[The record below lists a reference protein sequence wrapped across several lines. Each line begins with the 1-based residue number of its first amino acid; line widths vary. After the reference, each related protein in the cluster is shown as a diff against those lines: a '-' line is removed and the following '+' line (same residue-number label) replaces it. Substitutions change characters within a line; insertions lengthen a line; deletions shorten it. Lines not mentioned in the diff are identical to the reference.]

1 MMYNGFPFTVYA
13 PQLLYQTP
21 QSFGYMPQLG
31 GISSTPPST
40 FQCASNSGVRKAR
53 RGRTTFTRSQLEML
67 EALYETTRYPDV
79 FSRQKLA
86 DEINLNETR
95 VQVWFKNRR
104 AKSRLQE
111 KQKAMK
117 TTATC
122 EETQNEDHQNVTPT
136 DQHINESTKQP
147 SSCPITGQYSQESSP
162 IGQKTIPKSNIS
174 TPQESA
180 NGDLNFTDGPWP
192 NNTQNATPPMQTLF
206 CDATSGFGL
215 QDENHFFISQRFC
228 L

>member
-40 FQCASNSGVRKAR
+40 FQCASNR
-53 RGRTTFTRSQLEML
+53 RTTFTRSQLEML

-95 VQVWFKNRR
+95 VQV
-104 AKSRLQE
+104 
-111 KQKAMK
+111 
-117 TTATC
+117 C
-122 EETQNEDHQNVTPT
+122 
-136 DQHINESTKQP
+136 
-147 SSCPITGQYSQESSP
+147 
-162 IGQKTIPKSNIS
+162 
-174 TPQESA
+174 
-180 NGDLNFTDGPWP
+180 
-192 NNTQNATPPMQTLF
+192 TLF
-206 CDATSGFGL
+206 AHDA
-215 QDENHFFISQRFC
+215 RFSCFSIHVC
-228 L
+228 LCAFSTLSLRS